1 MSFIWEEDPNHDDNH
16 TQQIW
21 GVLQVFCPSLL
32 AWPEN
37 VASRI
42 VKEDL
47 KKRDN
52 GKSTISHKLAQHP
65 HQPHAEFLT
74 LVLDLG
80 AGLTVDTQVVF
91 HAAIMH
97 IYALRLLSEL
107 NYMGWFFWRQ
117 RSCLIQLKVLLAE
130 SWAFTCFLQKFI
142 ECMNEQNIFLTIH
155 IHIRK

>member
-1 MSFIWEEDPNHDDNH
+1 M
-16 TQQIW
+16 
-21 GVLQVFCPSLL
+21 
-32 AWPEN
+32 
-37 VASRI
+37 ASRI

-107 NYMGWFFWRQ
+107 NYMG
-117 RSCLIQLKVLLAE
+117 
-130 SWAFTCFLQKFI
+130 
-142 ECMNEQNIFLTIH
+142 
-155 IHIRK
+155 